1 MNLSALDNETL
12 LRHAQV
18 DFDPLTGT
26 ALEAELLKRFEEL
39 LDLHRELQ
47 PGVDLLNNHG
57 VDPEKTK
64 DIDRLRDALAFA
76 ENHELDKTN
85 AVLDVLGDYD
95 MHDPDALR
103 KVLERDAQVRN
114 FITDLAEPLAS
125 LQALVTQE

>member
-1 MNLSALDNETL
+1 MSLATLDNETL

-18 DFDPLTGT
+18 DFDPITGT
-26 ALEAELLKRFEEL
+26 ELEAELLKRFEAL
-39 LDLHRELQ
+39 LDLQREYQ
-47 PGVDLLNNHG
+47 PGIDLLNNRG

-64 DIDRLRDALAFA
+64 DIERVRDALAFA
-76 ENHELDKTN
+76 ENHDLEKTN